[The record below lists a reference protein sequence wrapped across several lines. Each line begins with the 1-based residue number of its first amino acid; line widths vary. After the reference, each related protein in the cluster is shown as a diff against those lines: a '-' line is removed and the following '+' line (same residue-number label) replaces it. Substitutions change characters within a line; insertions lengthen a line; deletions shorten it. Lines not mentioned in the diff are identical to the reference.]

1 MILTE
6 VLTSFILH
14 FLNVVILIFYLK
26 YVLHMEFQGSMGQ
39 MLLVS
44 MTGCIV
50 GVSMGIFVSSASRLS
65 ENIKVGIML
74 GISMT
79 GSVLAG
85 LMNVTIKYAV
95 DEKFPV
101 LNKLNPAA
109 LITDAFYCINVY
121 DDPTRMRN
129 NLFTLAV
136 MAVVLTA
143 ASFLVVRRERYDS
156 I

>member
-1 MILTE
+1 
-6 VLTSFILH
+6 
-14 FLNVVILIFYLK
+14 
-26 YVLHMEFQGSMGQ
+26 
-39 MLLVS
+39 
-44 MTGCIV
+44 
-50 GVSMGIFVSSASRLS
+50 
-65 ENIKVGIML
+65 
-74 GISMT
+74 MT

-121 DDPTRMRN
+121 DDPVRMRN

-143 ASFLVVRRERYDS
+143 ASFLVVRWERYDS